1 MDPSVLLAY
10 ASLAASK
17 TLLQR
22 LLACLN
28 FTSDSEDLSIYFIY
42 LSIHLSI
49 YLLNNL
55 FVLIAR
61 SESHFFF
68 KKKLTFFSEIKFYD
82 RKESSLVKYHCIR
95 SMSKVF

>member
-28 FTSDSEDLSIYFIY
+28 CTSDSEDLSIYFIY

-61 SESHFFF
+61 SESHFFL

-95 SMSKVF
+95 SMSIVF

>member
-42 LSIHLSI
+42 LSIHLAI

-61 SESHFFF
+61 SESQFK